1 MRTNCA
7 IAAISPADQEEPI
20 AGPVAGNRVAVSP
33 WVRRMA
39 AGEPFAWPALR
50 WIMDRETRV
59 VRLRLG
65 RHHMS
70 QR

>member
-1 MRTNCA
+1 
-7 IAAISPADQEEPI
+7 
-20 AGPVAGNRVAVSP
+20 
-33 WVRRMA
+33 MA